1 MRVHNQISR
10 GDLTAAATRALGV
23 TKNEGGVERYSE
35 TVEIVMNP
43 WGMPEWA
50 SLRGEYQGA
59 TREVVAGVAAELG
72 MIAIVSPASSG
83 LLVVVEYAQFRGT
96 TGAQL
101 ELVAEANIVASLLTP
116 GTPLPRDTRG
126 GQRGFL
132 KPLRARVWV
141 GTNVGAWGVP
151 IDEQSTG
158 IAFINLP
165 VVLSPGWGLVITA
178 SAVNTLT
185 QGIFGWRERTA
196 YPGELGV

>member
-126 GQRGFL
+126 GATWVPQAPARAGLGGDQRRSLGRPDRRAKHWDRFYQPPGRAVSWMGARHHRVGREHL
-132 KPLRARVWV
+132 DPGDLRLARK
-141 GTNVGAWGVP
+141 
-151 IDEQSTG
+151 DS
-158 IAFINLP
+158 LP
-165 VVLSPGWGLVITA
+165 
-178 SAVNTLT
+178 
-185 QGIFGWRERTA
+185 R
-196 YPGELGV
+196 